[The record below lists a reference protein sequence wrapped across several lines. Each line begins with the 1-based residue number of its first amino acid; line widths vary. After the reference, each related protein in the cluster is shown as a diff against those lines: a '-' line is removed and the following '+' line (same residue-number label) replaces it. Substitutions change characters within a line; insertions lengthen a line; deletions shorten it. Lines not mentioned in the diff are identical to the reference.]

1 MTTLR
6 INYFSKEEVNITVSV
21 EHLATVLMPSLNP
34 MGNFR
39 MIIVI
44 QESEVRERGWG
55 QYAP

>member
-34 MGNFR
+34 MGSFR

-44 QESEVRERGWG
+44 QEFEVRERGWG
-55 QYAP
+55 QDAP